1 MKQMPCRAS
10 LTNCAVEYT
19 ETASHGTACMAKM
32 CFLDTQPVGPYD
44 RRVGLQSEKG
54 VAVRA
59 TDTFP
64 FAPGFPR
71 AVIGPP
77 SSVPAFFNYLDC

>member
-1 MKQMPCRAS
+1 MT
-10 LTNCAVEYT
+10 L
-19 ETASHGTACMAKM
+19 

-59 TDTFP
+59 TSTFP
-64 FAPGFPR
+64 LAPGFPR
-71 AVIGPP
+71 AVIGLP
-77 SSVPAFFNYLDC
+77 SSVPAFFNFLDC